1 MSIEQKLV
9 NDFYNVIWNKHDKSA
24 IPVILHRTF
33 IFRGSLGIEKQGHD
47 GFIEYLD
54 MIHNA
59 LGSYTCTI
67 KDIVSEQSKA
77 FVRVQFSGIH
87 QEIFLGVKPTGKQ
100 VTWDGA
106 ALFKFKH
113 NKISSLWIISDIKAL
128 ESQLNER

>member
-24 IPVILHRTF
+24 IPEILHHSF
-33 IFRGSLGIEKQGHD
+33 IFRGSLGIEKQGYD

-67 KDIVSEQSKA
+67 KDIVAEQSKA
-77 FVRVQFSGIH
+77 FVKVQFSGIH
-87 QEIFLGVKPTGKQ
+87 QAIFLGVEPTGKQ
-100 VTWDGA
+100 VTWGGTA
-106 ALFKFKH
+106 SFNFKD
-113 NKISSLWIISDIKAL
+113 NKISSLWVVGDIKSL
-128 ESQLNER
+128 ESQLNGN